1 MQLDSSKYTNNSSK
15 QSSLP
20 RPLREDIYAF
30 RPNRETLG
38 GTAYFIVKKTGNIL
52 LDCPVWDES
61 NLSFILA
68 AGGVRWLFL
77 THRGGIGSKVGKMQA
92 DLDCEVVIQEQ
103 EAYLLPS
110 VKVTTFKQE
119 FSFAQNC
126 FAIWT
131 PGFSPGS
138 ACLYYKADFPHSK
151 ETNQEWG
158 DFSPDGGVLFSGR
171 HLLPDTKGELLP
183 LRTAKT
189 FHWFRQLRS
198 IELLRQRFSPESLSY
213 IFPGANTG
221 FLRGQ
226 GGIDRAYQRLVD
238 LDLNQLRQVKPLL

>member
-110 VKVTTFKQE
+110 VKVTAFKQE

-138 ACLYYKADFPHSK
+138 ACLYYKTDTPHSK
-151 ETNQEWG
+151 EINQEWG

>member
-1 MQLDSSKYTNNSSK
+1 MQPDSSNHANKSIK

-30 RPNRETLG
+30 PPNRETLG
-38 GTAYFIVKKTGNIL
+38 GTAYLIVEKTGNIL
-52 LDCPVWDES
+52 LDCPVWNEE

-77 THRGGIGSKVGKMQA
+77 SHRGGMGSKVGQVQA
-92 DLDCEVVIQEQ
+92 DLGCQVVIQEQ

-110 VKVTTFKQE
+110 VKTTSFQQE
-119 FSFAQNC
+119 FSFTPNC

-138 ACLYYKADFPHSK
+138 ACLYYKAD
-151 ETNQEWG
+151 
-158 DFSPDGGVLFSGR
+158 GGVLFSGR
-171 HLLPDTKGELLP
+171 HLLVNQQGELLP

-198 IELLRQRFSPESLSY
+198 MELLRKRFTPETLSY

-226 GGIDRAYQRLVD
+226 GCIDEAYQRLAD
-238 LDLNQLRQVKPLL
+238 LDLNELRQVKPLL

>member
-158 DFSPDGGVLFSGR
+158 DFSPDGGVLFLEDIYYRIQKANCFLCAQRKLFTGSDNCAVSNYCASA
-171 HLLPDTKGELLP
+171 LVQKASVISSPVLIQVFCEVKG
-183 LRTAKT
+183 
-189 FHWFRQLRS
+189 
-198 IELLRQRFSPESLSY
+198 
-213 IFPGANTG
+213 G
-221 FLRGQ
+221 
-226 GGIDRAYQRLVD
+226 
-238 LDLNQLRQVKPLL
+238 